1 MPLETDEF
9 SGNSSILVFPQ
20 LLNHQIGLTSRAF
33 WKNRRDVDPSH
44 PCCFGVHEL
53 YVEYPPG
60 KAATFLSRTRRSL
73 QRPTQACLQTKDPME
88 KAAMIGCDEKGQ
100 YAGAH
105 EEAHVPAISF
115 LRSCGLYRSGRPR

>member
-1 MPLETDEF
+1 M
-9 SGNSSILVFPQ
+9 FPQ

-33 WKNRRDVDPSH
+33 WKNRRDVGPSH

-60 KAATFLSRTRRSL
+60 KASNFLSRTPRSL
-73 QRPTQACLQTKDPME
+73 QLPIPASRKQVNLLA
-88 KAAMIGCDEKGQ
+88 KAAKFASDEKIQ

-105 EEAHVPAISF
+105 EEVHVPAIF
-115 LRSCGLYRSGRPR
+115 FPRSCGLYRSGRPR